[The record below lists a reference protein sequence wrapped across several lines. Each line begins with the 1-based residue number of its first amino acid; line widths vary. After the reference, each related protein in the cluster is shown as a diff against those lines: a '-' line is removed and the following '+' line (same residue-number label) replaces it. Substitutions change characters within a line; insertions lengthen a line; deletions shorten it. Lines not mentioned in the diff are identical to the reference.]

1 MQRLP
6 GVSLTRG
13 DGGEGRNITVR
24 GLAAEFTRVRI
35 NGMEGTSQT
44 GASDVYGSGNNGRSF
59 DFNVFPSEIFTS
71 LSVRK
76 TPSANMEEGSLGATV
91 DLQAPHPLDYHSDFA
106 LTATARG
113 IYNEVSRQADP
124 RISGLISRSLPTAP
138 SVSLPRHRTDGAHA
152 RCRLFRRAGAARL
165 GEWRLLFADRRD
177 AAEPDKQRAAW
188 H

>member
-1 MQRLP
+1 MPKKNENVRLTTSILAICVASIACQPASAQTAPAAEEEATGPDVVVTGFRSSLASALAEKKEEAAAVDTIKAEDIGKFPDANLAESMQRLP

-44 GASDVYGSGNNGRSF
+44 GASDVYGSGNSGRSF

-91 DLQAPHPLDYHSDFA
+91 DLKAHHPL
-106 LTATARG
+106 
-113 IYNEVSRQADP
+113 
-124 RISGLISRSLPTAP
+124 
-138 SVSLPRHRTDGAHA
+138 
-152 RCRLFRRAGAARL
+152 
-165 GEWRLLFADRRD
+165 
-177 AAEPDKQRAAW
+177 
-188 H
+188 